1 MEIELKLEMDPAC
14 RVSLEAF
21 PILAETPSRAQSLV
35 SDYFDTPDQ
44 DLRRAGFALRIRR
57 AGRKRIQTVKA
68 ETAPAAGL
76 FVRSEWEH
84 PVSGDTPV
92 FTAEAGPLANVFAKE
107 QLDRI
112 ERLFST
118 RVKRSVRDISFGEAS
133 IELAIDAGT
142 IEWQGSQVPLNE
154 VELELK
160 AGPSAAVFDLAKLM
174 ARDLPLRLGVQS
186 KAERGF
192 AMIKA
197 PPGKSRR
204 AEINLRQGDTTAEA
218 FATIAQACIRHYR
231 LNETLVM
238 ASGDAVALH
247 QARVALRQLRTAFW
261 VFAPLFEGDDEAE
274 RLRVALKE
282 LADRFGSVRNI
293 DVLIP
298 RIKGEARRTLTGARS
313 EALSRLQG
321 ELQEP
326 FVRLIMIELAEWILL
341 GSWRTAGTA
350 KTSLPISAFAT
361 HALERLRKRLKRKGK
376 GLASLDPAT
385 RHRARIEAKRLRYAT
400 EFYASLYSGKRAQRR
415 LKGFRLALAE
425 LQDVLGELNDCEMAH
440 ALLAQFGIDA
450 TPSFARGDRQEKL
463 LRKAEDAYDALF
475 DTKPFWR
482 A

>member
-21 PILAETPSRAQSLV
+21 PILAETPPRAQSLI

-57 AGRKRIQTVKA
+57 VGRQRIQTVKA

-84 PVSGDTPV
+84 PVSGGKPV
-92 FTAEAGPLANVFAKE
+92 FTAESGPLANVFAKE

-112 ERLFST
+112 ERLFTT
-118 RVKRSVRDISFGEAS
+118 RVKRFVRDVSFGEAS

-142 IEWQGSQVPLNE
+142 IEWQDSKLPLHE

-160 AGPSAAVFDLAKLM
+160 AGPSAAIFDLAKLM
-174 ARDLPLRLGVQS
+174 VRDLPLRLGVQS

-192 AMIKA
+192 ALIKA

-204 AEINLRQGDTTAEA
+204 AEIMLAPGETAA
-218 FATIAQACIRHYR
+218 DACAAIAQACIRHYR
-231 LNETLVM
+231 LNETLVL
-238 ASGDAVALH
+238 ASGDTGALH

-261 VFAPLFEGDDEAE
+261 LFAPLFGSDAESE
-274 RLRVALKE
+274 RLRVALKD
-282 LADRFGSVRNI
+282 LADRYGAVRNI

-298 RIKGEARRTLTGARS
+298 RIKGEARTKLTEARRD
-313 EALSRLQG
+313 ALSRLQA
-321 ELQEP
+321 ELHEP
-326 FVRLIMIELAEWILL
+326 FVRLIMIELAEWIMM
-341 GSWRTAGTA
+341 GSWRTAGSGATA
-350 KTSLPISAFAT
+350 GASSAFAT
-361 HALERLRKRLKRKGK
+361 HALERVRKRLKRKGK
-376 GLASLDPAT
+376 ALATLDPAT
-385 RHRARIEAKRLRYAT
+385 RHQARIEAKRLRYAT
-400 EFYASLYSGKRAQRR
+400 EFFASLYAGKKAQRR
-415 LKGFRLALAE
+415 LKSFRLALAE
-425 LQDVLGELNDCEMAH
+425 LQDVLGELNDREMAP
-440 ALLAQFGIDA
+440 ALLAALGIDA
-450 TPSFARGDRQEKL
+450 SLSVSKGDRQEKL